1 MTLSSWG
8 VQNDDLTATAQSLR
22 AFCEEVKENTS
33 VQFFS
38 LGLDPN
44 YDGIIF
50 NLNHFLRN
58 NTNLKELELTSTPVW
73 SIQRVI
79 SINQAQLIVS
89 AIETRQLELLDLT
102 ELRFGGGEILA
113 ACPKVKK
120 LGYVP

>member
-1 MTLSSWG
+1 
-8 VQNDDLTATAQSLR
+8 VRNDDLTATAQSLR

-50 NLNHFLRN
+50 NLNHFLRS

-113 ACPKVKK
+113 ACTKVKK